1 MFGWKEMNCIV
12 CGELSE
18 AVLHSDGF
26 HRIYICP
33 TCGTYIYYDGM
44 NVFSWL
50 DSSEQK
56 EYINFPSYL
65 YYHHIDRA
73 THVKK
78 ERNYIG
84 DEKALKFH
92 LETEQSGNKNIK
104 YNLITDNIVKEFIPK
119 TLHQKEQMLLRDIY
133 NKRDKVS
140 DITEYTIN
148 EIESAAFVIRQQNF
162 AGNYHQYSNLLL
174 DLKDDKYIE
183 ILDDGSNQQLI
194 KVQITTKG
202 IKYIENGELKME
214 EAKQTIQK
222 QIILGS
228 GSTYIEEVSGNS
240 NSVGTVNNTG
250 IDFPSVISLVDRVE
264 SICNENKDKQLQ
276 PEIIESINDNL
287 SDIRSYISQKDE
299 LGIIK
304 GLKTIKGLLMSAS
317 ISIAANMLTPE
328 IQTMIASLKK
338 CIGA

>member
-1 MFGWKEMNCIV
+1 MF
-12 CGELSE
+12 
-18 AVLHSDGF
+18 
-26 HRIYICP
+26 
-33 TCGTYIYYDGM
+33 
-44 NVFSWL
+44 
-50 DSSEQK
+50 
-56 EYINFPSYL
+56 
-65 YYHHIDRA
+65 
-73 THVKK
+73 
-78 ERNYIG
+78 
-84 DEKALKFH
+84 
-92 LETEQSGNKNIK
+92 
-104 YNLITDNIVKEFIPK
+104 
-119 TLHQKEQMLLRDIY
+119 
-133 NKRDKVS
+133 
-140 DITEYTIN
+140 
-148 EIESAAFVIRQQNF
+148 
-162 AGNYHQYSNLLL
+162 

-214 EAKQTIQK
+214 ESKQTIQK

-304 GLKTIKGLLMSAS
+304 V
-317 ISIAANMLTPE
+317 
-328 IQTMIASLKK
+328 
-338 CIGA
+338 

>member
-1 MFGWKEMNCIV
+1 
-12 CGELSE
+12 
-18 AVLHSDGF
+18 
-26 HRIYICP
+26 
-33 TCGTYIYYDGM
+33 
-44 NVFSWL
+44 
-50 DSSEQK
+50 
-56 EYINFPSYL
+56 
-65 YYHHIDRA
+65 
-73 THVKK
+73 
-78 ERNYIG
+78 
-84 DEKALKFH
+84 
-92 LETEQSGNKNIK
+92 
-104 YNLITDNIVKEFIPK
+104 
-119 TLHQKEQMLLRDIY
+119 
-133 NKRDKVS
+133 
-140 DITEYTIN
+140 
-148 EIESAAFVIRQQNF
+148 
-162 AGNYHQYSNLLL
+162 
-174 DLKDDKYIE
+174 
-183 ILDDGSNQQLI
+183 
-194 KVQITTKG
+194 
-202 IKYIENGELKME
+202 ME
-214 EAKQTIQK
+214 ESKQTIQK

>member
-1 MFGWKEMNCIV
+1 
-12 CGELSE
+12 
-18 AVLHSDGF
+18 
-26 HRIYICP
+26 
-33 TCGTYIYYDGM
+33 
-44 NVFSWL
+44 
-50 DSSEQK
+50 
-56 EYINFPSYL
+56 
-65 YYHHIDRA
+65 
-73 THVKK
+73 
-78 ERNYIG
+78 
-84 DEKALKFH
+84 
-92 LETEQSGNKNIK
+92 
-104 YNLITDNIVKEFIPK
+104 
-119 TLHQKEQMLLRDIY
+119 MLLKDIY

-148 EIESAAFVIRQQNF
+148 EIESAAFVIRRQNF
-162 AGNYHQYSNLLL
+162 AGNYHQYSNLLF

>member
-18 AVLHSDGF
+18 AVLLSDGF

-65 YYHHIDRA
+65 YYHHIDRE

-92 LETEQSGNKNIK
+92 LETEQSSNKNIR

-162 AGNYHQYSNLLL
+162 AGNYHQYSNVLL
-174 DLKDDKYIE
+174 DLKDEKFIE
-183 ILDDGSNQQLI
+183 IINDGLSQHFV
-194 KVQITTKG
+194 KVRITTKG
-202 IKYIENGELKME
+202 IKYVE
-214 EAKQTIQK
+214 EGDKQMT
-222 QIILGS
+222 
-228 GSTYIEEVSGNS
+228 NS
-240 NSVGTVNNTG
+240 NSGNITNYGNMVLNSNVQGSIIGDGNSSTNFDYQTLKSIIDEIEKLYKNEESFSAEEINQMALDIDEIKIAIQQQNLPVIQKCLNSIKGFVTNVGA
-250 IDFPSVISLVDRVE
+250 
-264 SICNENKDKQLQ
+264 
-276 PEIIESINDNL
+276 
-287 SDIRSYISQKDE
+287 
-299 LGIIK
+299 GII
-304 GLKTIKGLLMSAS
+304 AS
-317 ISIAANMLTPE
+317 GIWTK
-328 IQTMIASLKK
+328 IQPFLQQLPGM
-338 CIGA
+338 

>member
-1 MFGWKEMNCIV
+1 
-12 CGELSE
+12 
-18 AVLHSDGF
+18 
-26 HRIYICP
+26 
-33 TCGTYIYYDGM
+33 
-44 NVFSWL
+44 
-50 DSSEQK
+50 
-56 EYINFPSYL
+56 
-65 YYHHIDRA
+65 
-73 THVKK
+73 
-78 ERNYIG
+78 
-84 DEKALKFH
+84 
-92 LETEQSGNKNIK
+92 
-104 YNLITDNIVKEFIPK
+104 
-119 TLHQKEQMLLRDIY
+119 MLLRDIY

-148 EIESAAFVIRQQNF
+148 EIESAAFVIRRQNF
-162 AGNYHQYSNLLL
+162 AGNYHQYSNLLF